1 MDRHYI
7 NVTVH
12 NRVGVLNRIT
22 AMFSRLQINICSL
35 TLTGAD
41 TSEEARV
48 EFGFNCDE
56 NKKTLLINRLEKFYD
71 VCNVEE
77 IIDYCLTEVR

>member
-1 MDRHYI
+1 MDRYYI
-7 NVTVH
+7 KVTVH

-35 TLTGAD
+35 TLAGAD
-41 TSEEARV
+41 CGEEATM

-56 NKKTLLINRLEKFYD
+56 NKKVLLVNRLEKLYD
-71 VCNVEE
+71 VFCVKE
-77 IIDYCLTEVR
+77 IGC

>member
-1 MDRHYI
+1 MDRYYI
-7 NVTVH
+7 KVTVH

-35 TLTGAD
+35 TLAGTDFG
-41 TSEEARV
+41 EEAIM

-56 NKKTLLINRLEKFYD
+56 NKKILLLSRLEKLYD
-71 VCNVEE
+71 VFYVEE
-77 IIDYCLTEVR
+77 LF